1 MVNNKRV
8 MEEGVVN
15 TFNETNNYQEREI
28 VIDNKEDLLYEQVGQ
43 IDYDV
48 DFDFNLRGHAYN
60 KMVDLSNPL
69 VLLALR
75 LKKVHQIEDVRALYD
90 RVKNEITAITEEMKN
105 YHYDTATQ
113 LSFRYCLCT
122 FIDEIIMSTRWG
134 NHSVWAQRS
143 LLAHFHNETWGGEK
157 FYSILSRLLLEPDKY
172 RELLEFM
179 YVCLSLGYRGKYAQK
194 ANGIEKI
201 QELITTLHTLL
212 REKRGEVLKEPVRIN
227 LYEKDYSF
235 KKMID
240 LWKIWVFVF
249 FVLAIIY
256 TLYSNSLDGMS
267 QDIISSIEDMLK

>member
-256 TLYSNSLDGMS
+256 TLYSNSLEYYYH
-267 QDIISSIEDMLK
+267 QEYLIHRNT